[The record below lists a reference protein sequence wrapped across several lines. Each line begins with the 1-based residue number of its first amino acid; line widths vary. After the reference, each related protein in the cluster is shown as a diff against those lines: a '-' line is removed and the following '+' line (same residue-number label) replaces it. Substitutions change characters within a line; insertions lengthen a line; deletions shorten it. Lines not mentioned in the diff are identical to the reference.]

1 MILYNDFFQKDVVML
16 AKSLIGK
23 VLCRKMDNFILKAR
37 IIETEAYSKLEP
49 ASHSSLGYSVKR
61 AAMFMEAGTIYMY
74 HSRAG
79 ASFNISAI
87 GEGDA
92 VLVKSGICFLDND
105 MDTIAFMQQ
114 INKKNGKLRD
124 IHYLAS
130 GQTLLCK
137 SLMIDRVLWDKKQ
150 FNDEL
155 YIEDTGYIPENIV
168 ISSRLGI
175 PKGRDNLLLPYR
187 YVDKSFIKY
196 ATKGRCK
203 FY

>member
-1 MILYNDFFQKDVVML
+1 MVLCNDFFQRDVVML
-16 AKSLIGK
+16 ARLLIGK
-23 VLCRKMDNFILKAR
+23 VLVRKINNFILKVR
-37 IIETEAYSKLEP
+37 IIETEAYSKSEP
-49 ASHSSLGYSVKR
+49 ASHSSLGYSFSR
-61 AAMFMEAGTIYMY
+61 AAMFMKAGTIYMY

-79 ASFNISAI
+79 ASFNISAL

-105 MDTIAFMQQ
+105 SDTLAFIQQ

-137 SLMIDRVLWDKKQ
+137 SLMINRAEWDKKQ

-175 PKGRDNLLLPYR
+175 SKSRDYLLLPYR
-187 YVDKSFIKY
+187 YIDKAFIKY

>member
-1 MILYNDFFQKDVVML
+1 MILGNDFFQKDVVML

-23 VLCRKMDNFILKAR
+23 ILCRKVNNLILKAR
-37 IIETEAYSKLEP
+37 IIETEAYSKSEP
-49 ASHSSLGYSVKR
+49 ASHSSLGYSLSR

-79 ASFNISAI
+79 ASFNISAL

-105 MDTIAFMQQ
+105 KDILSFIQQ
-114 INKKNGKLRD
+114 INKKNGQLRD

-137 SLMIDRVLWDKKQ
+137 SLMIDRALWDKKQ
-150 FNDEL
+150 FNNEL
-155 YIEDTGYIPENIV
+155 YIEDNGYIPEKVV

-175 PKGRDNLLLPYR
+175 PKDRDKFLLPYR
-187 YVDKSFIKY
+187 YIDKAFIKY

>member
-1 MILYNDFFQKDVVML
+1 MILDKNFFQKDVVTL
-16 AKSLIGK
+16 AKSLLGK
-23 VLCRKMDNFILKAR
+23 VLCRKIDNFILKAR
-37 IIETEAYSKLEP
+37 IIETEAYSKSEP
-49 ASHSSLGYSVKR
+49 ASHSSLGYSLNR

-79 ASFNISAI
+79 ASFNISAL
-87 GEGDA
+87 GYGDA

-105 MDTIAFMQQ
+105 YNTLAFIQQ

-137 SLMIDRVLWDKKQ
+137 SLMIERMLWDKKS

-155 YIEDTGYIPENIV
+155 YIENIGYIPENIL

-175 PKGRDNLLLPYR
+175 PKGRDNALLPYR
-187 YVDKSFIKY
+187 YIDKELLKY

>member
-1 MILYNDFFQKDVVML
+1 
-16 AKSLIGK
+16 
-23 VLCRKMDNFILKAR
+23 
-37 IIETEAYSKLEP
+37 
-49 ASHSSLGYSVKR
+49 
-61 AAMFMEAGTIYMY
+61 
-74 HSRAG
+74 
-79 ASFNISAI
+79 
-87 GEGDA
+87 
-92 VLVKSGICFLDND
+92 
-105 MDTIAFMQQ
+105 
-114 INKKNGKLRD
+114 
-124 IHYLAS
+124 
-130 GQTLLCK
+130 
-137 SLMIDRVLWDKKQ
+137 MIDRVLWDKKQ

>member
-1 MILYNDFFQKDVVML
+1 MILDNNFFQKDVVTL

-37 IIETEAYSKLEP
+37 IIEAEAYSKSEP
-49 ASHSSLGYSVKR
+49 ASHSSLGYSLSR

-87 GEGDA
+87 GERDA

>member
-1 MILYNDFFQKDVVML
+1 MILNNDFFQKDVIGL

-23 VLCRKMDNFILKAR
+23 IICRKINGVLLKAR
-37 IIETEAYSKLEP
+37 IIETEAYSINEP
-49 ASHSSLGYSVKR
+49 ASHSSLGYSLNR
-61 AAMFMEAGTIYMY
+61 AAMFMNAGTIYMY

-79 ASFNISAI
+79 ASFNISAL
-87 GEGDA
+87 GKGDA
-92 VLVKSGICFLDND
+92 VLIKSGICFLDNSD
-105 MDTIAFMQQ
+105 DVLSFMQH
-114 INKKNGKLRD
+114 INKKNGMLRD

-137 SLMIDRVLWDKKQ
+137 SLVIDKSWDKQQ
-150 FNDEL
+150 FNQEF
-155 YIEDTGYIPENIV
+155 YIEDIGYLPDSIV

-187 YVDKSFIKY
+187 YVDKLFYKY

>member
-1 MILYNDFFQKDVVML
+1 MILGNDFFQKDVVML

-23 VLCRKMDNFILKAR
+23 ILCRKVNNLILKAR
-37 IIETEAYSKLEP
+37 IIETEAYSKSEP
-49 ASHSSLGYSVKR
+49 ASHSSLGYSLSR

-79 ASFNISAI
+79 ASFNISAL

-105 MDTIAFMQQ
+105 KDILSFMQQ
-114 INKKNGKLRD
+114 INKKNGQLRD

-137 SLMIDRVLWDKKQ
+137 SLMIDRALWDKKQ
-150 FNDEL
+150 FNNEL
-155 YIEDTGYIPENIV
+155 YIEDNGYIPEKVV

-175 PKGRDNLLLPYR
+175 PKDRDKLLLPYR
-187 YVDKSFIKY
+187 YIDKAFIKY

>member
-49 ASHSSLGYSVKR
+49 AGHSSLGYSVKR

-79 ASFNISAI
+79 ASFNISAL

-92 VLVKSGICFLDND
+92 VLVKSGICFLDNNR
-105 MDTIAFMQQ
+105 DTIAFMQQ

>member
-49 ASHSSLGYSVKR
+49 ASHSSLGYSLSR

-105 MDTIAFMQQ
+105 RDTIAFMQQ